1 MTDQTSA
8 IEAMRRALDAARLG
22 PPADPNPRVGA
33 VVVDRHGTVVGVGHH
48 EGAGTPHA
56 EVVALARAGER
67 AAGGT
72 VYVTLE
78 PCAHTG
84 RTPPCTEAL
93 AAAGVARVV
102 YAVPDPSTLGGGGA
116 ERLSEQG
123 VEVEHRPDPAAEELV
138 AAWAFAVRHG
148 RPRVVWKVAAT
159 LDGRAAAADRTSRW
173 ISSPE
178 ARADSHEL
186 RARCGAVVAGTGT
199 ILTDDPAL
207 TARHLDGTL
216 RDRQPWRVAVGL
228 RPVPPTAS
236 IRDGSGPTLVLAT
249 RDPHEVLAE
258 LHAREVR
265 QVLLEGGPTLAA
277 AFWRAGLVD
286 EVVAYLA
293 PALLGAGPAAVGD
306 LGIATIGDLARL
318 ELTEVR
324 RVGPDVRITARPVI
338 PDIPSDAALVGV
350 TAKEQ

>member
-8 IEAMRRALDAARLG
+8 TGAMRRALDAARLG
-22 PPADPNPRVGA
+22 PPNDPNPRVGA
-33 VVVDRHGTVVGVGHH
+33 VVVDRHGAVAGVGHH

-67 AAGGT
+67 AAGST

-84 RTPPCTEAL
+84 RTPPCTDAL
-93 AAAGVARVV
+93 LAAGVARVV
-102 YAVPDPSTLGGGGA
+102 YAVPDPSARGGGGA
-116 ERLSEQG
+116 RRLSEQG
-123 VEVEHRPDPAAEELV
+123 VRVEHRPDAAAEELV

-148 RPRVVWKVAAT
+148 RPWVIWKVAAT
-159 LDGRAAAADRTSRW
+159 LDGRAAAADGTSRW

-178 ARADSHEL
+178 ARADSHDL

-199 ILTDDPAL
+199 VLVDDPAL
-207 TARHLDGTL
+207 TARHPDGSL
-216 RDRQPWRVAVGL
+216 RDRQPWRVAVGR
-228 RPVPPTAS
+228 RPVPPTARL
-236 IRDGSGPTLVLAT
+236 RDGSAPTLVLPT
-249 RDPHEVLAE
+249 HDPHEVLGE

-293 PALLGAGPAAVGD
+293 PALLGAGPTAVGD

-318 ELTEVR
+318 ELTDVR
-324 RVGPDVRITARPVI
+324 RVGPDVRLTARPVM
-338 PDIPSDAALVGV
+338 PDPRPDVALAGV